1 MFILMNI
8 TIFFKLES
16 LLELSKFILMNLS
29 LNVGFGV
36 IIRRRRKLL
45 KITQNELAAF
55 SGLDRHTVV
64 NIEKGIGNPSINS
77 LIALCKP
84 LGLALR
90 LEVVQPQSG
99 PSL

>member
-1 MFILMNI
+1 MNNYYIFIL
-8 TIFFKLES
+8 ES
-16 LLELSKFILMNLS
+16 SLELSKFILMNKS

-64 NIEKGIGNPSINS
+64 NIEKGIGNPSIDS

-84 LGLALR
+84 LGLTMR
-90 LEVVQPQSG
+90 LEVVQPQNG